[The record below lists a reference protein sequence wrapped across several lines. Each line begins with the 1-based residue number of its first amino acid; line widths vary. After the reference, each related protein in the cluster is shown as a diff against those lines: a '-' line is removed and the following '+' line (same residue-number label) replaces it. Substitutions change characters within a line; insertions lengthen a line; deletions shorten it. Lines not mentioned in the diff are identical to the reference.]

1 MTDSNCIF
9 CKIVSGEIPSYKVY
23 EDDVVLA
30 FLDISQTTPGHT
42 LVIPKKH
49 IKNIYD
55 FDAKTA
61 GEVFARIPAIA
72 TAIKD
77 SNPEIKGMNI
87 VNDNGELAY
96 QSVFHAHFHLIP
108 RYTKD
113 DDFSIHFGNNEN
125 DYNKSKYQAIQDS
138 IINKIRQ

>member
-1 MTDSNCIF
+1 MTDKDCIF
-9 CKIVSGEIPSYKVY
+9 CKIVAGEIPSYKVY

-42 LVIPKKH
+42 LVIPKQH
-49 IKNIYD
+49 IQDIYN
-55 FDAKTA
+55 FTAEEA
-61 GEVFARIPAIA
+61 GEVFARIPMIA
-72 TAIKD
+72 RAIKA

-87 VNDNGELAY
+87 VNDNGEIAY

-108 RYTKD
+108 RYSKN

-125 DYNKSKYQAIQDS
+125 DYDNAKYTAIQDA
-138 IINKIRQ
+138 IKNQIK

>member
-1 MTDSNCIF
+1 MTDKDCIF
-9 CKIVSGEIPSYKVY
+9 CKIVAGEIPNYKVY

-49 IKNIYD
+49 IQDIYH
-55 FDAKTA
+55 FTA
-61 GEVFARIPAIA
+61 EEAGDVFSRIPMIA
-72 TAIKD
+72 KAIKA

-87 VNDNGELAY
+87 INENGKLAY

-108 RYTKD
+108 RYSEN
-113 DDFSIHFGNNEN
+113 DDFSIHFGNHEN
-125 DYNKSKYQAIQDS
+125 DYDNAKYTAIQDA
-138 IINKIRQ
+138 IKDQIK